1 MTKTMRHGTILFLL
15 ACSIG
20 AFSFHTASAQDV
32 VPAPEARP
40 SPMAVAQATLSDG
53 TYIAVR
59 YSSPRKR
66 GRDIFGGLVPLD
78 EVWRFGANEAT
89 EITVTQ
95 DVTFGGTRV
104 PAGTYALF
112 AIPSEDEWTL
122 ILNENLGQWGAFS
135 YDMEADFARVT
146 VPAEESGQIHEAFT
160 VTLEVNDAETA
171 ATLSALWDQ
180 TRISVPIQAIN

>member
-171 ATLSALWDQ
+171 ATLSAVWDQ